1 MWLERQGTVMT
12 RTTFARLFFMAIAGL
27 ALAPACAQAACKLQL
42 ISSVDVE
49 LGAAGA
55 VLLPVKIN
63 GHDTWMVLQMS
74 SGISLVNRKVAKQL
88 GMELQEQR
96 KFQSNQGN
104 GRYFP
109 QMSVVGS
116 MLVGTTNFAGWSLYV
131 LAPSDQP
138 VPMFRG
144 LPVLGPLSSQIA
156 LAADMELDLA
166 HGKLNLFTQT
176 SACDGGQVY
185 WGGEVATVPL
195 YVDQSG
201 LLVFPVEV
209 DGQSVEASLNTQG
222 RATVM
227 SQKVIKKFFGKDS
240 RQAGGADQGYRRMSL
255 TARGLEMNDVEV
267 RLLDDRKS
275 PCVPTTSDR
284 HSRAIGFDQ
293 CISQAPLSIG
303 TDLLRRLRIYI
314 ATKEGRIF
322 FTRVGPDPAAA
333 APNAGD

>member
-1 MWLERQGTVMT
+1 MARTILTRMVWLAM
-12 RTTFARLFFMAIAGL
+12 L
-27 ALAPACAQAACKLQL
+27 AFVLAPDPARAACKLEL
-42 ISSVDVE
+42 ISSVDVQ
-49 LGAAGA
+49 LGGAGA

-74 SGISLVNRKVAKQL
+74 SGISLVNRKVAEQL
-88 GMELQEQR
+88 GMEFQEQR

-109 QMSVVGS
+109 QMSIVGS
-116 MLVGTTNFAGWSLYV
+116 MLVGATNFAGWSLYV
-131 LAPSDQP
+131 LPPSDQP
-138 VPMFRG
+138 PPMYRG

-166 HGKLNLFTQT
+166 HGKLNLFKQT
-176 SACDGGQVY
+176 SACDGGQAY
-185 WGGEVATVPL
+185 WGGEVTAVPL

-209 DGQSVEASLNTQG
+209 DGKAVEASLNTQG
-222 RATVM
+222 RFTVM
-227 SQKVIKKFFGKDS
+227 SQKVINKFFGKDS
-240 RQAGGADQGYRRMSL
+240 GKAKSQPGFRSMSL
-255 TARGLEMNDVEV
+255 TAKGLEMNDIEV
-267 RLLDDRKS
+267 RLLDDKKS

-293 CISQAPLSIG
+293 CLSQAPLSIG

-322 FTRVGPDPAAA
+322 FTRVGPDPATAA
-333 APNAGD
+333 VRSGAD